1 MSCVQFS
8 IRTSSVLIC
17 CTYLVFHAAF
27 LVINFI
33 ILSDTAS
40 HLAQIAAVTPNVDIL
55 DVNLRPSHL
64 NIEDAEKYLLLP
76 ILLNIFLIFSNLL
89 AAWGALILN
98 HHLLLPW
105 LAFYFTYILFAFG
118 LLLYMVIVLYH
129 VWFKIV
135 IFLIITPI
143 LILAIIFWLTLLE
156 LYFLI
161 KIHKGRKA
169 KFSQQSKLAAVLT
182 KPRTPTLRTSLVPPL
197 PADNFPPRER
207 KVAKKQSFMRG
218 VHRPIFRRSDNKTNL
233 RHRSYRHRTGERQ
246 GKHSRRQEK
255 PDTTK
260 VKSGALSLVEIPPDT
275 VL

>member
-33 ILSDTAS
+33 ILSDTPS
-40 HLAQIAAVTPNVDIL
+40 HLTQIAAVTTNVDLL

-64 NIEDAEKYLLLP
+64 NVEEAEKYLLLP
-76 ILLNIFLIFSNLL
+76 ILLNIFLIISNLL

-98 HHLLLPW
+98 HLLLLPW
-105 LAFYFTYILFAFG
+105 LAGYFTYILFAFG

-161 KIHKGRKA
+161 KIHNGRKA
-169 KFSQQSKLAAVLT
+169 KFSRQSKLAAVLT
-182 KPRTPTLRTSLVPPL
+182 KPRAPTTLRGGLLPPL
-197 PADNFPPRER
+197 PVDNVPPGER
-207 KVAKKQSFMRG
+207 KVEKKQSFIRG

-233 RHRSYRHRTGERQ
+233 KHRSYRHRPGGRRPRTD
-246 GKHSRRQEK
+246 RRQEK
-255 PDTTK
+255 QDSTQ
-260 VKSGALSLVEIPPDT
+260 VQR
-275 VL
+275 